1 LLVAP
6 VHEHGKRQQAA
17 SGHQYDQPE
26 DEKPLRKP
34 SQRFHNDPFT
44 CRRSSELTSRF
55 DMPDD
60 EAAGLGCR
68 SQTTRALPEADA
80 EFVAALD
87 NPRAEH
93 QIQSRPG
100 ALSSRHGDG
109 YPFADMRA
117 EDAPR

>member
-1 LLVAP
+1 MKILLAPRSWLSKDDAVPDRSRHQSCRLLVTP

-68 SQTTRALPEADA
+68 SQTTHAL
-80 EFVAALD
+80 
-87 NPRAEH
+87 
-93 QIQSRPG
+93 
-100 ALSSRHGDG
+100 
-109 YPFADMRA
+109 
-117 EDAPR
+117 